1 MPNFFLM
8 QVIDHFCFLIE
19 VNLVKDVS
27 NINVHSMLV
36 GKNIG
41 KQFMRWF
48 VLDPIQLCPAFLAQ
62 LKRLFNKLLIQSDS
76 LTAAII

>member
-36 GKNIG
+36 GENVG
-41 KQFMRWF
+41 NQFMR
-48 VLDPIQLCPAFLAQ
+48 
-62 LKRLFNKLLIQSDS
+62 
-76 LTAAII
+76 